1 MSDQSEFIEELP
13 DQAAEPTPAVSVPKD
28 GGPAFPRP
36 ASTDEHS
43 QPCNVFVEQAGMSL
57 RDWFAGQ
64 ALAGISGHLRGALKK
79 ENETTHQADARWAYR
94 QADAMLAERDRK
106 P

>member
-57 RDWFAGQ
+57 RDWFAGN
-64 ALAGISGHLRGALKK
+64 ALASILQDRAIWDSIRSEREDIACKLY
-79 ENETTHQADARWAYR
+79 QW
-94 QADAMLAERDRK
+94 ADAMLAERDRK